1 MWISKKWESFLSKK
15 TGWQETEILHRERFL
30 PGFERRLAEL
40 VQVSRSNG
48 IEPVLVTQPALF
60 GNGIDELSG
69 VDLRT
74 VPVSGVSGQRAWDV
88 LELYNQVTREVGERN
103 QALVIDLASKLEKN
117 ARYYYDYIH
126 FTNDGST
133 VVGEL
138 IWEELCPF
146 LAVTFSSHV
155 KRPCD
160 T

>member
-1 MWISKKWESFLSKK
+1 M
-15 TGWQETEILHRERFL
+15 
-30 PGFERRLAEL
+30 
-40 VQVSRSNG
+40 
-48 IEPVLVTQPALF
+48 LVTQPALF

-88 LELYNQVTREVGERN
+88 LELYNQVTRKVGERN